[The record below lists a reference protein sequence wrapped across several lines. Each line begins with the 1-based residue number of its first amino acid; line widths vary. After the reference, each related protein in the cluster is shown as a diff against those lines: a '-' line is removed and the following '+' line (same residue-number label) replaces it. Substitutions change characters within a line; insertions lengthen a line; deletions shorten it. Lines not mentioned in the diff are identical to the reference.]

1 MKRAQILSPTPENI
15 QFAAKSILEG
25 NVGGMPTETVYG
37 LAGDGLNPRALAKI
51 FDTKARP
58 TFDPLILHIS
68 LEFLGELSLS
78 ALRDRGLVDDA
89 KINKPDRTLLEA
101 LMTALWPGPLT
112 LVLPKL
118 PEVPDLATSGLMSV
132 ALRMPQHPVARQLI
146 NETARPLAAPSA
158 NRFGRISP
166 TRARHVIEELGE
178 RIDWVL
184 DGGPCKIGVEST
196 IVGYHSGDF
205 SLLRPGGLD
214 VQEIEKIIKMPLSLA
229 HKSAPGEAVPAPG
242 NLDSHYAPS
251 KPLSLLPKSLAEL
264 SDLELE
270 VLFQKAGNVSAFG
283 ILTLSGDPQKISTRL
298 ARIAGRPVV
307 VRTLSQNG
315 SIIEAAY
322 LLFAELR
329 ALDAS
334 SAEALFAEPVPTT
347 EGLGHAIQDRL
358 KRASSGK

>member
-15 QFAAKSILEG
+15 QFAAKRILEG
-25 NVGGMPTETVYG
+25 QVGGMPTETVYG
-37 LAGDGLNPRALAKI
+37 LAGDGLNARALAEI
-51 FDTKARP
+51 FATKARP

-68 LEFLGELSLS
+68 PEFLREMSLS
-78 ALRDRGLVDDA
+78 ALRDRGLIDDA
-89 KINKPDRTLLEA
+89 KINAPDRALLEA
-101 LMTALWPGPLT
+101 LMAAFWPGPLT

-146 NETARPLAAPSA
+146 EETARPLAAPSA

-166 TRARHVIEELGE
+166 TRARHVVEELGD

-184 DGGPCKIGVEST
+184 DGGPCAIGVEST
-196 IVGYHSGDF
+196 IVGYDSGDF
-205 SLLRPGGLD
+205 SLLRPGGLA
-214 VQEIEKIIKMPLSLA
+214 VQEIEKIIKRPLNFS
-229 HKSAPGEAVPAPG
+229 KPAPGHALPAPG
-242 NLDSHYAPS
+242 NLESHYAPS
-251 KPLSLLPKSLAEL
+251 KPLRLLPKSLAAL

-270 VLFQKAGNVSAFG
+270 TQFKKAGLAAAFG
-283 ILTLSGDPQKISTRL
+283 VLALSGDPQKISARL
-298 ARIAGRPVV
+298 VRLAGRPVV

-315 SIIEAAY
+315 SLIEAAH

-347 EGLGHAIQDRL
+347 EGLGYAIQDRL
-358 KRASSGK
+358 KRASIEK